1 VTNSRLLELDKIV
14 TRRELL
20 QEERQLRVL
29 TLEQTLTKL
38 RREDKILTATDQALL
53 TISTS
58 LLGRSIDTLDKLVT
72 SGLKAVFD
80 DQKMAFSA
88 KVERYRGKTSVR
100 FELNHDGII
109 APIKD
114 SYGGGIQVLVGVLLR
129 IAVIITLG
137 LRRILILD
145 ESLAHV
151 SPQYVPNVSQLLRTL
166 AEELD
171 FEIIVI
177 SHDEEFATSADM
189 HYQAQDGGFLGTV
202 FKQLHPPPKPTPQG
216 EVK

>member
-1 VTNSRLLELDKIV
+1 LRTSKLQSLDKIL

-20 QEERQLRVL
+20 QLERKARVDSL
-29 TLEQTLTKL
+29 ITTLNNLQ
-38 RREDKILTATDQALL
+38 REDKILTATDQALL
-53 TISTS
+53 TISTN

-80 DQKMAFSA
+80 DQKMAFAA
-88 KVERYRGKTSVR
+88 KVDRYRGKTSVK
-100 FELNHDGII
+100 FELNHAGVV

-114 SYGGGIQVLVGVLLR
+114 SYGGGVQVLVGVLLR
-129 IAVIITLG
+129 VAVIITLG

-151 SPQYVPNVSQLLRTL
+151 SPQYVPNVSRLLSRL

-171 FEIIVI
+171 FTIVMI
-177 SHDEEFATSADM
+177 SHDDEFAASADR
-189 HYQAQDGGFLGTV
+189 HYQAQDGGPLGTI
-202 FKQLHPPPKPTPQG
+202 FKQLHPAKVTPQG
-216 EVK
+216 D